1 METNEAAS
9 CLESIGNPTRL
20 RIFKHLVKAG
30 NAGATV
36 GEVQK
41 KLGIPAS
48 TLSHHISKLTKVGI
62 VSQERQSRE
71 LICRANYDLMQD
83 VLDYLMA
90 NCCADDNCSTSD
102 N

>member
-1 METNEAAS
+1 MNTNEAAS

-20 RIFKHLVKAG
+20 KIFKYLVKAG
-30 NAGATV
+30 KAGATV

-48 TLSHHISKLTKVGI
+48 TLSHHISKLTKVKI

-71 LICRANYDLMQD
+71 LICRANYDLMRD
-83 VLDYLMA
+83 VLEYLMA
-90 NCCADDNCSTSD
+90 NCCADDKCE
-102 N
+102 